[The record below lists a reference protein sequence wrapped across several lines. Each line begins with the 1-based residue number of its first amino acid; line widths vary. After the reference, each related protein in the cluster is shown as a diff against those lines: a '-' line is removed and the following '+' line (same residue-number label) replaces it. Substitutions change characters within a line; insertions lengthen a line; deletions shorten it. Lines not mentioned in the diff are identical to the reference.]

1 MLADASSSQNDN
13 FQFSLYQM
21 PAKCRHFLFYLIKTF
36 FMEEISD
43 PNVKLAVAAAA
54 RSLGRCEQCRFSLEQ
69 KLCKKGFEADVI
81 KAALDFLESKK
92 YLDDERYAAFWI
104 RNCCAFKPRGSLRL
118 VRELCSRG
126 VSRQIAIEAVKSY
139 FETVDENEMCAEA
152 LKGLRQKN
160 KSEKKII
167 KSLADS
173 GFSYKIIQRVLK
185 IKEGFDCGS
194 E

>member
-1 MLADASSSQNDN
+1 MVQNAPEMIRPLLVHDDACLVFLRQRHAMFLPDKRPVP
-13 FQFSLYQM
+13 FVGHHIFLQIIPGR
-21 PAKCRHFLFYLIKTF
+21 PAGQ
-36 FMEEISD
+36 S
-43 PNVKLAVAAAA
+43 
-54 RSLGRCEQCRFSLEQ
+54 RFPIRELR
-69 KLCKKGFEADVI
+69 
-81 KAALDFLESKK
+81 
-92 YLDDERYAAFWI
+92 DERDAAFWI
-104 RNCCAFKPRGSLRL
+104 RNSCAFKPRGSLRL